1 MKPAQTRP
9 HCLDIESMVDASAA
23 VLDLPIAEEHK
34 PGVLANF
41 ERIAHMTRLVMEF
54 PIGEE
59 VELAPVFS
67 HDRS

>member
-9 HCLDIESMVDASAA
+9 HCHDIEAMVDASAA
-23 VLDLPIAEEHK
+23 ILGLPIAEEHM

-41 ERIAHMTRLVMEF
+41 ERIAYMAQRVMEF

-67 HDRS
+67 HDRC

>member
-9 HCLDIESMVDASAA
+9 QRNDIEPMVDASAA
-23 VLDLPIAEEHK
+23 VLALPIAEAHK

-41 ERIAHMTRLVMEF
+41 ERIADMAQLVMEF
-54 PIGEE
+54 PIGED

>member
-9 HCLDIESMVDASAA
+9 HCHDIEAMVDASAA
-23 VLDLPIAEEHK
+23 VLGLSIAEKHK

-41 ERIAHMTRLVMEF
+41 ERIANMAQLVMEF
-54 PIGEE
+54 PIGEA